1 MKYKIVEGEKIPI
14 LEYSNAYEFIDIFHD
29 FEDFM
34 YAKLVRKITEILD
47 KGLDEDYIILALLG
61 DSEFMFGSPKCIWAD
76 NLDGA
81 LKHYILTEQYE
92 HCMEVTRLIKRLKE

>member
-14 LEYSNAYEFIDIFHD
+14 LEYNSTYEFIDIFNQ

-34 YAKLVRKITEILD
+34 YAKLVKKITEILD
-47 KGLDEDYIILALLG
+47 TGSDEDYILLALLG
-61 DSEFMFGSPKCIWAD
+61 DSEFMFGSPSCIWED
-76 NLDGA
+76 NLDAA

-92 HCMEVTRLIKRLKE
+92 HCMEVTVLLKRLRE

>member
-14 LEYSNAYEFIDIFHD
+14 LEYSNAFEFMDVFSG
-29 FEDFM
+29 FEDYM
-34 YAKLVRKITEILD
+34 YSKLMRRITEILD
-47 KGLDEDYIILALLG
+47 TGSDEDYILLALLG

-92 HCMEVTRLIKRLKE
+92 HCMEVTRLIERLKE